1 MAKQKR
7 RMQPNPPY
15 VPFNVYDF
23 LGGCIGSGMS
33 IEEIG
38 FYQLFLCLHWQAQAP
53 IPCDVLAIAARLKE
67 STKVVRRL
75 LNQVILRGEKK
86 ITLKDGQLFNP
97 RMMREIRKYQHRRAQ
112 RDGEGQ
118 VPLNLPPVPLKIPV
132 VRNPIPKIS
141 TERGRRSGKTLRL
154 ADLNRS

>member
-1 MAKQKR
+1 MAKIKR
-7 RMQPNPPY
+7 RMTPNPPY
-15 VPFNVYDF
+15 VQFNVYDF

-53 IPCDVLAIAARLKE
+53 IACDVRAIADRLQKP
-67 STKVVRRL
+67 TKVVRRL
-75 LNQVILRGEKK
+75 LNQLILRGPKK
-86 ITLKDGQLFNP
+86 ITLNDGQLFNP

-112 RDGEGQ
+112 RDAEHQ

-132 VRNPIPKIS
+132 LRNPIPKIS
-141 TERGRRSGKTLRL
+141 TRPGRRSGKTLKL
-154 ADLNRS
+154 GDLIES